1 MASSCQHLHICI
13 FCNQWEL
20 STKIVL
26 LVSIH
31 LCGWGQGQHWVPLSP
46 LGKAELGGSFPEIS
60 VDGLLLLERSQWDP
74 KCHDARAQRWAA
86 VPCWPQQQKASPWA
100 LVLPQGLLCSWPLTF
115 CRHMDSLS
123 GGHTFLVSGGHHAW
137 GKVYSGAP
145 FLRWVLS
152 WR

>member
-86 VPCWPQQQKASPWA
+86 VPCWPQQQKASP
-100 LVLPQGLLCSWPLTF
+100 
-115 CRHMDSLS
+115 
-123 GGHTFLVSGGHHAW
+123 VS
-137 GKVYSGAP
+137 SGAAP
-145 FLRWVLS
+145 GSVVLLTSDLLQMHGRTVGWAHFPGLRWPSCMGEGL
-152 WR
+152 